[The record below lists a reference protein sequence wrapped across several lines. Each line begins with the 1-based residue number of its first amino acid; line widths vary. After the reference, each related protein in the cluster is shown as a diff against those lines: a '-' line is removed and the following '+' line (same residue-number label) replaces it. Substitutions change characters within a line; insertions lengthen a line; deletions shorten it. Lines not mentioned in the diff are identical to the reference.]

1 MTAVV
6 NQARYCARLV
16 LEHFTESALPYSFAL
31 QKNSSFTPFFTK
43 SILEMKTQGRIE
55 PLRKKWYYT
64 SDRCS
69 GMDAKAEQFDW
80 QYAFSLVLLLLG
92 TTVFCCFILFG
103 ENVIA
108 RLRRYSGSSVHVK

>member
-6 NQARYCARLV
+6 NLARYCAHLK
-16 LEHFTESALPYSFAL
+16 LEPITRTALPYSFAL
-31 QKNSSFTPFFTK
+31 QKNSSFTPFFSK
-43 SILEMKTQGRIE
+43 SIFDMKIKGRID

-64 SDRCS
+64 SERCS

-92 TTVFCCFILFG
+92 TTVFCCLVLVG

-108 RLRRYSGSSVHVK
+108 RLRRRNGSTVHVK